1 MNISKINSVSLFQN
15 INCKNNQINKMYNMP
30 CDSVSFSG
38 KKDIAKQEYSPIA
51 QEGISVGKKLLKLAR
66 SNSLNYGNLDNVLNE
81 KSPVPIGVEDV
92 KNLPSIAKSDF
103 GKVVAHMLP
112 GYTPDFKLG
121 IANIY
126 LGAMPK
132 TAKEEADFCA
142 NVAHEYTHVLQ
153 RANDTNYYGLLNYTK
168 NPDEV
173 THIARKSKSLM
184 DNMGQVCQQNLFHS
198 EKDVKTTLE
207 KIKNNK
213 FDIEKTLGKID
224 FNDIIENTSFN
235 LALQLGKNPKD
246 MKNAIKG
253 WIIQETQNEKEAYS
267 VTLEV
272 LERSKFDP
280 DIRARR
286 ILSKE
291 IFSYINKSLQDNE

>member
-1 MNISKINSVSLFQN
+1 
-15 INCKNNQINKMYNMP
+15 
-30 CDSVSFSG
+30 
-38 KKDIAKQEYSPIA
+38 
-51 QEGISVGKKLLKLAR
+51 
-66 SNSLNYGNLDNVLNE
+66 
-81 KSPVPIGVEDV
+81 
-92 KNLPSIAKSDF
+92 
-103 GKVVAHMLP
+103 
-112 GYTPDFKLG
+112 
-121 IANIY
+121 
-126 LGAMPK
+126 
-132 TAKEEADFCA
+132 
-142 NVAHEYTHVLQ
+142 
-153 RANDTNYYGLLNYTK
+153 
-168 NPDEV
+168 
-173 THIARKSKSLM
+173 M

-213 FDIEKTLGKID
+213 FDIEKTLGEID

-246 MKNAIKG
+246 MKNAVKG
-253 WIIQETQNEKEAYS
+253 WIIQETHNEKEAYS

-291 IFSYINKSLQDNE
+291 IFSYINKSLQENE